1 MGAIEDLIEA
11 AESAFGTIAKWADD
25 RCPVEKWEGL
35 LDAARAELAE
45 RGPERVVEVLEISP
59 EHRDGKY
66 RFHVF
71 YTEGDQGSISPDGL
85 RALGLCGPCRLAIR
99 RLPDAPKPVG
109 RVRYFDDGKYR
120 YACCGCGDGGHDQ
133 YAAECQNCHRPFG
146 GFVDVTAL
154 ASTASP

>member
-99 RLPDAPKPVG
+99 RLPDAPKPDEQGVALHPVVKCKLQP
-109 RVRYFDDGKYR
+109 RMLVWHDHRQSRLCIDFEPK
-120 YACCGCGDGGHDQ
+120 GG
-133 YAAECQNCHRPFG
+133 E
-146 GFVDVTAL
+146 
-154 ASTASP
+154 